1 MGEPDVDSGAS
12 ARTVVEA
19 ALQHQRSTLLV
30 LLVALPAACWTWVI
44 LMARDMYGSMR
55 GAAGW
60 MMTPDWDAP
69 HVLLLW
75 AMWAVMMVAMMLPSA
90 APVVLLYAGA
100 VRQRSSLRRPRLH
113 IYLMAAAYIAVWAL
127 FSAGAT
133 LLQRWLARA
142 FVLSP
147 MMEPATPVLS
157 AVLLATAG
165 AYQLTPLKRVCLRSC
180 RSPLAFLMT
189 YWQPGLAGA
198 ARMGARHGVYCLGC
212 CWALMLMLFAGG
224 VMNLAVIL
232 ALTVWVL
239 VEKVAPLGERS
250 ARVVGVLLLALA
262 AWTLWS

>member
-100 VRQRSSLRRPRLH
+100 VRQRSSLRRPQ
-113 IYLMAAAYIAVWAL
+113 I
-127 FSAGAT
+127 G
-133 LLQRWLARA
+133 RA
-142 FVLSP
+142 HV
-147 MMEPATPVLS
+147 
-157 AVLLATAG
+157 
-165 AYQLTPLKRVCLRSC
+165 
-180 RSPLAFLMT
+180 
-189 YWQPGLAGA
+189 
-198 ARMGARHGVYCLGC
+198 
-212 CWALMLMLFAGG
+212 
-224 VMNLAVIL
+224 
-232 ALTVWVL
+232 
-239 VEKVAPLGERS
+239 
-250 ARVVGVLLLALA
+250 
-262 AWTLWS
+262 